1 MAKIL
6 LDIYCSTNILK
17 TGLLWLDIFSFLFKE
32 QTSWNTK
39 NLRKTPLRNAPWQQS
54 HPWHRRHL
62 DIEMKS
68 DTRRHVVSVNWG
80 LESPWNGPWLLRIQ
94 SPNRHEELF
103 WGGTPF
109 GWIATNS
116 VYIED
121 NGRCD
126 CRRGAKKQPMGSWSP
141 KVTDPWFR
149 HLKASRIPCQDC
161 SLWGFYISFLSAKDL
176 SSSPLRSH
184 FATWCMVPYLLK
196 LSFLESK
203 KFM

>member
-68 DTRRHVVSVNWG
+68 DTRRNVVSVNWG

-116 VYIED
+116 VYLED

-126 CRRGAKKQPMGSWSP
+126 CRRGAYTAVGSWSP
-141 KVTDPWFR
+141 CHRSLKVTWKLVGYLVRIAVCEVFIFHSCQLKTYPDP
-149 HLKASRIPCQDC
+149 H
-161 SLWGFYISFLSAKDL
+161 
-176 SSSPLRSH
+176 PL
-184 FATWCMVPYLLK
+184 
-196 LSFLESK
+196 
-203 KFM
+203 